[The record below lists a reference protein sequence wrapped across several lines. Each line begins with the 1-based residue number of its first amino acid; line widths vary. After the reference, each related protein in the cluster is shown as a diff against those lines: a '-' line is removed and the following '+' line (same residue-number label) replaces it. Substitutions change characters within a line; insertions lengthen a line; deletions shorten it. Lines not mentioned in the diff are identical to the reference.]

1 MDDMRIT
8 KEVKECW
15 KTDLMLRILTIAT
28 IALFI
33 ASFIVPPL
41 GIIDGSVLAASG
53 ILTGLGVIWE
63 FNKALN
69 KNIDAKVKIREME
82 LMVGKQAL
90 QQSTENTTENQ

>member
-1 MDDMRIT
+1 
-8 KEVKECW
+8 
-15 KTDLMLRILTIAT
+15 MLRILTFAT
-28 IALFI
+28 IALII

-53 ILTGLGVIWE
+53 IMTGLGVIWE

-82 LMVGKQAL
+82 LMVGKY
-90 QQSTENTTENQ
+90 SHTHGPDRNITEEE

>member
-1 MDDMRIT
+1 MRIKT
-8 KEVKECW
+8 EISECW
-15 KTDLMLRILTIAT
+15 KNDLMLRILTIAT

-41 GIIDGSVLAASG
+41 GVIDGSVLAASG
-53 ILTGLGVIWE
+53 IMTGLGVIWE

-82 LMVGKQAL
+82 LMVGKHATQETNTN
-90 QQSTENTTENQ
+90 TENIEIE